1 MYHLL
6 GENADSK
13 FNPVIGDVFA
23 DFEEERDFCSTIISC
38 AELCKNIVKLNDTG
52 KDAIPFQPLW

>member
-1 MYHLL
+1 
-6 GENADSK
+6 
-13 FNPVIGDVFA
+13 VIGDVFA